1 MLENAGPDGSQL
13 LDMSIAEKL
22 NIPIGPKSRLIKYL
36 VNLKAAAAARLHAL
50 PLLPGS
56 PQSGSKLRPSEMP
69 SGSLTMQALIRPGAS
84 E

>member
-1 MLENAGPDGSQL
+1 MMLVLPIKACFAEVVSVLENTGSDGSQL
-13 LDMSIAEKL
+13 LDMSITEKL

-56 PQSGSKLRPSEMP
+56 R
-69 SGSLTMQALIRPGAS
+69 SLGAS
-84 E
+84 